1 MKLPAHN
8 RYDYLPIHKRPQYEW
23 PEGARLAVTF
33 CNNIEYFAFGAGLG
47 SDSTGAAAA
56 QSQRNYAWRDYGNR
70 VGIWYYLDLL
80 DEFGLPGAHNV
91 NSAVLEQCPDIVE
104 RLNGRGDEYVGH
116 GRTNSERQDVLWEE
130 DEARLIAECTE
141 VLTRLSG
148 RRPEG
153 WLGPYIAQS
162 GVTLDLLQEAG
173 YRYVMDWAMDDQPIW
188 MRTRSGSILSV
199 PYPLEI
205 NDSPALVFRRHT
217 GRQFAEMVIDQFDEM
232 LGQSRKYPLVFA
244 VSVHP
249 FIIGQPFRLRAFRD
263 AVRHIE
269 RHRDRLWITTPGEIA
284 RFCEGLP
291 KGTIP
296 GSD

>member
-8 RYDYLPIHKRPQYEW
+8 RYDYIPIHKRAQYEW
-23 PEGARLAVTF
+23 PNGARLAVTF

-91 NSAVLEQCPDIVE
+91 NSAVIEQCPDIVE

-116 GRTNSERQDVLWEE
+116 GRTNSERQDLLWEE

-141 VLTRLSG
+141 VLTRLTG

-162 GVTLDLLQEAG
+162 GVTLDLLKEAG

-205 NDSPALVFRRHT
+205 NDSPALVFRRHW
-217 GRQFAEMVIDQFDEM
+217 RQFVGWSSTSSTRRWSNRADTRWY
-232 LGQSRKYPLVFA
+232 SRSRYIL
-244 VSVHP
+244 HHY
-249 FIIGQPFRLRAFRD
+249 QLFRSYVPRRRPPHRANRD
-263 AVRHIE
+263 ACDH
-269 RHRDRLWITTPGEIA
+269 HQEIA
-284 RFCEGLP
+284 RYCEGLP
-291 KGTIP
+291 KGTIR